1 MVSFFVFCSDLNT
14 KKICDKYS
22 NDGLSFQDG
31 EFKGDL
37 NFKNKEQFLS
47 FLDDIGENLESNNY
61 PFPKVPDLEW
71 FSEDVVWEYWD
82 ELRK

>member
-22 NDGLSFQDG
+22 DDGLSYQDE

-37 NFKNKEQFLS
+37 NFKNK
-47 FLDDIGENLESNNY
+47 
-61 PFPKVPDLEW
+61 
-71 FSEDVVWEYWD
+71 
-82 ELRK
+82 

>member
-1 MVSFFVFCSDLNT
+1 MVSFLVFCTDLRT

-22 NDGLSFQDG
+22 DDGLVFQDE

-37 NFKNKEQFLS
+37 NFKNKEEFLS
-47 FLDDIGENLESNNY
+47 FLDDIGENLESTNY

-71 FSEDVVWEYWD
+71 FYEDEVWSYRD
-82 ELRK
+82 GLTK

>member
-1 MVSFFVFCSDLNT
+1 MVSFLVFCTDLRT

-22 NDGLSFQDG
+22 DDGLVFQDE

-37 NFKNKEQFLS
+37 NFKNKEEFLS
-47 FLDDIGENLESNNY
+47 FLDDIGENLESTNY

-71 FSEDVVWEYWD
+71 FDEDEVWSYWD
-82 ELRK
+82 GLKE